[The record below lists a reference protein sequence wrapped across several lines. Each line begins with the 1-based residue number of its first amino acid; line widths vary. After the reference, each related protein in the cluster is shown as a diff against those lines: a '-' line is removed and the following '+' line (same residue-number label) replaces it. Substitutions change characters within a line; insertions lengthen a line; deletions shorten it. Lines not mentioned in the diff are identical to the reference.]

1 MSNVTQKRHNKQS
14 KLEAFSLDFEYNR
27 TLKEERQALRERTV
41 KHQ

>member
-1 MSNVTQKRHNKQS
+1 MSNVTQKRHNKS
-14 KLEAFSLDFEYNR
+14 KLEAFTLDFEYNR